1 MRYQLR
7 SKNYNEETPE
17 LALYSLLEERG
28 IKEPVKWLYPK
39 EEYENSPFEMNNMKK
54 AVQILKEVIK
64 NPDSSILVVVD
75 SDMDGYT
82 SGAIIMNLLKQIQN
96 GQEIE
101 YVLHPGKEHGI
112 DLRDIPEGVDLI
124 IVPDAGTGQK
134 EEHIKLLE
142 NGTKIIILDHHEFSN
157 DFNYKDYQENIAV
170 VNSQIDY
177 DNPALS
183 GAGVAL
189 KFVQA
194 YCSTYGVQFP
204 MKLYALAACG
214 IVADVMDISNL
225 ENKMIIDT
233 GLKYIKEHLFLYG
246 IIKKAHFNVEEP
258 EPSIKDIGWSIGPS
272 INSII
277 RLGTIEQK
285 HIIFKALCFPNN
297 LTITSK
303 RGEDGTEVP
312 LYEEAIRL
320 CENAK
325 KRQTTAIN
333 RSIGIIEDNMEDDDH
348 NSIVYIDENQDLTFE
363 LSGLIANKLLSQT
376 NKPVILLR
384 RFTDNKGIDEY
395 RGSVRGKPVEGI
407 VNLKDLIKDI
417 TGVQMAEGHGF
428 AFGIGI
434 DKNMLPEFKA
444 HLNSILDNIDFNVN
458 LYIVDLESRY
468 NLLNKDIAEIM
479 AKDNIWSHGVEKPL
493 GVLTDIPTINAE
505 FMGTDQQHI
514 KINCGSYDV
523 IIFNDK
529 TLADRLDNGEKY
541 NIDAIGEFD
550 IDKSYNIGR
559 LQFIVKDYNLKDYT
573 EQSIW
578 DYAF

>member
-7 SKNYNEETPE
+7 NKNYNDETPE

-54 AVQILKEVIK
+54 AIQLLKEVIK

-112 DLRDIPEGVDLI
+112 DLRDIPEGIDLI

-157 DFNYKDYQENIAV
+157 DFDYGEHQENIAV

-177 DNPALS
+177 NNPALS

-194 YCSTYGVQFP
+194 YCSTYGIQFP

-246 IIKKAHFNVEEP
+246 IIKKAHFNIEEP

-297 LTITSK
+297 LTFSSK
-303 RGEDGTEVP
+303 RGENGTEVP

-320 CENAK
+320 CDNAK

-333 RSIGIIEDNMEDDDH
+333 RSIGIIEDNIEDDNH
-348 NSIVYIDENQDLTFE
+348 NSIIYIDENQDLTFE

-407 VNLKDLIKDI
+407 TNLKELIKDI

-468 NLLNKDIAEIM
+468 NLLNKSIAEIM

-505 FMGTDQQHI
+505 FMGADQQHI

-529 TLADRLDNGEKY
+529 SLADRLDNGEKY

>member
-1 MRYQLR
+1 MRYQLKN
-7 SKNYNEETPE
+7 KNYNDETAE
-17 LALYSLLEERG
+17 LALYSLLEDRG
-28 IKEPVKWLYPK
+28 IEEPVKWLYPK
-39 EEYENSPFEMNNMKK
+39 EEYEHSPFEMNNIKK
-54 AVQILKEVIK
+54 AVQILNEVIK

-82 SGAIIMNLLKQIQN
+82 SGATIMNLLKQIQN

-134 EEHIKLLE
+134 EEHLRLLE
-142 NGTKIIILDHHEFSN
+142 NGTKVIIFDHHEFAN
-157 DFNYKDYQENIAV
+157 DFNYGDYQSNIAI

-177 DNPALS
+177 SNPALS

-194 YCSTYGVQFP
+194 YCSTYGIRFP

-246 IIKKAHFNVEEP
+246 IIKKAHFNIEEP

-297 LTITSK
+297 LTLTSK
-303 RGEDGTEVP
+303 RGEDGIEVP

-333 RSIGIIEDNMEDDDH
+333 RSIGIIESNLEDNDH
-348 NSIVYIDENQDLTFE
+348 NSIVYIDEDQDLTFE

-384 RFTDNKGIDEY
+384 RFTDNKNVDEY

-407 VNLKDLIKDI
+407 TNLKDLIKDI

-458 LYIVDLESRY
+458 LYMVDLESRY

-493 GVLTDIPTINAE
+493 AVLKDIPSNNAE
-505 FMGTDQQHI
+505 FMGNEQQHI

-529 TLADRLDNGEKY
+529 KLADALNDGEKY
-541 NIDAIGEFD
+541 NIDAVGEFD

-559 LQFIVKDYNLKDYT
+559 LQFIVKDYDLKEYT

>member
-7 SKNYNEETPE
+7 NKNYNEETPE

-157 DFNYKDYQENIAV
+157 DFNYREYQENIAV

-177 DNPALS
+177 NNPALS

-246 IIKKAHFNVEEP
+246 IIKKAHFNIEEP

-333 RSIGIIEDNMEDDDH
+333 RSIGIIEDNIEDDEH
-348 NSIVYIDENQDLTFE
+348 NSIIYVDENQDLTFE

-493 GVLTDIPTINAE
+493 GVLTDIPTVNAE

-514 KINCGSYDV
+514 KINCGAYDV

-529 TLADRLDNGEKY
+529 SLADRLDNGEKY